1 MSKYA
6 GLLFPADR
14 YHQIG
19 PFRFPIY
26 NDLVPGEARD
36 IETIL
41 KEQSRSF
48 YKTVKLA
55 QRIAK
60 DRKIPTK
67 KAMDL
72 IAEIGQEKGAD
83 LVMDYAEDI
92 QTLTEG
98 SLGETDLQ
106 IKFVTVVMRY
116 RGEVQLPG
124 TDGWALTK
132 DWTED
137 DTMLIP
143 KKILADIYQ
152 FIFWE
157 RDGWP
162 TAEGNEPAP
171 ADPIP
176 ALTS

>member
-1 MSKYA
+1 MSKYS
-6 GLLFPADR
+6 GLLFPVDR

-19 PFRFPIY
+19 PFRLPIY

-36 IETIL
+36 IESIL

-55 QRIAK
+55 QRIGK
-60 DRKIPTK
+60 DKKIPTK

-72 IAEIGQEKGAD
+72 ISEIGSEQGAD

-92 QTLTEG
+92 QSLTEG

-116 RGEVQLPG
+116 RGEVQMPG
-124 TDGWALTK
+124 STDWTQTK
-132 DWTED
+132 DWTEE

-143 KKILADIYQ
+143 KKTLGELYQ

-162 TAEGNEPAP
+162 AAEGNAQAATPT
-171 ADPIP
+171 P